1 MLPVAV
7 VDSVLPVV
15 AVDSVP
21 VAVLPVAVVASV
33 VVVVVVVSVVVAVVV
48 SAVAV
53 ASLVEVVAVPPVVV
67 VASAV
72 AAIDRSKCTVS
83 LWRFGGSGSFFRNI
97 FPSSCAS
104 CAIATSLAA
113 GCRISPV
120 KNVSVIFIGFSRTCN
135 CILNHSNSFR
145 NSGIIGSNIWLG
157 CG

>member
-33 VVVVVVVSVVVAVVV
+33 VVVVVV